1 MPRGEEKAE
10 TDTQEKEQKRQT
22 PNCEIQMKYRKSEQ
36 KSISQLGKLEKQI
49 LVAQTGVRCGP
60 HFFLLPTCFCVAD
73 FFLSKSNRLRN
84 SQNTNPQQ
92 KTLESPNK
100 LPQKKIL
107 QRFQHTKGKKTRP
120 LFLKSKFSAPT
131 LPNLKKVAVAK
142 KSSRSSYSKT
152 DFESEDFST
161 KKDAGRALT
170 EKTHAERKVLRG

>member
-73 FFLSKSNRLRN
+73 FFLSKNNLLRN

-100 LPQKKIL
+100 LPQKKKIL

-170 EKTHAERKVLRG
+170 EKTHAER